1 MLQNSYSIIK
11 SLNETNKKNVQ
22 SLLQLTNFLLFTQ
35 NKLKNK
41 VSSVIDLVL
50 KRGSKN
56 YNKLST
62 HDTAHWGKKT
72 NGV

>member
-62 HDTAHWGKKT
+62 HDTAH
-72 NGV
+72 